1 MPASSLSGQPL
12 PFDLA
17 PPTGANRIQ
26 LGNVFLSSSSPL
38 LHQKHLVLYLEIWQR
53 FCILLG
59 QNLSLLN
66 AARGFPL
73 NIEKDT
79 FFFLTVFINRLHF
92 YFDME
97 LMILFCTD
105 YIKRLA
111 ICLDAVTILDKE
123 QDDLEKLS
131 VSLLF

>member
-1 MPASSLSGQPL
+1 MPASSLSGKPL

-26 LGNVFLSSSSPL
+26 LGNAFLSSSSSL
-38 LHQKHLVLYLEIWQR
+38 LHPQKHLVLYLEIRQR

-59 QNLSLLN
+59 QNLFN
-66 AARGFPL
+66 ATRGFPL
-73 NIEKDT
+73 NIEKDIL
-79 FFFLTVFINRLHF
+79 FLTVFINRLHF

-97 LMILFCTD
+97 LIILFCTD

-111 ICLDAVTILDKE
+111 ICPDAVTILDKE
-123 QDDLEKLS
+123 QDDQEKLS